1 MDNTKEMVV
10 VGIDPSL
17 KKKKKKKIDLDSVL
31 SGGGSSTND
40 DGGGG
45 GLGTGTGPAGARNVV
60 SFLEPEEAQAKQEG
74 GQSELLESLESFG
87 LKKKKKS
94 KKPGGGPAAVEVE
107 EPLLVVL
114 LGDVE
119 EENIEDAEEI
129 GLDFGQL
136 KKKKKGKVVLGEEQ
150 QQQQED
156 LIDAP
161 DMVINASDDEQSS
174 EGTCGPVRVAPPSS
188 EKSWLTSD
196 RDYTYEELLC
206 RVFEIMHAKNPE
218 MASGTKQK
226 FVMRPPQVLRV
237 GTKKTSFVNFME
249 ICKMLHRHQKH
260 LLDFLLS
267 ELGTSGSIDG
277 NNQLIIKGKFQQ
289 KQIENVLRR
298 YIKEYVTCHTCRSPN
313 TILQKD
319 SRIFFLQCEACGS
332 RCSVAS
338 IKHGFQAVTS
348 KRAAIRAKAT

>member
-1 MDNTKEMVV
+1 MADTAELGFDM
-10 VGIDPSL
+10 PL
-17 KKKKKKKIDLDSVL
+17 EKKKKKKPKTFDIDSVL
-31 SGGGSSTND
+31 SGGSSSAVVAEDAPAAVD
-40 DGGGG
+40 DDEKEQ
-45 GLGTGTGPAGARNVV
+45 V
-60 SFLEPEEAQAKQEG
+60 QAG

-87 LKKKKKS
+87 LKKKKKT
-94 KKPGGGPAAVEVE
+94 KKVLAEDNNEVE
-107 EPLLVVL
+107 ETK
-114 LGDVE
+114 
-119 EENIEDAEEI
+119 EDAGGDEM
-129 GLDFGQL
+129 GLDFQ
-136 KKKKKGKVVLGEEQ
+136 KKKKKKTKKIQLDDQDDDKEGGGEDMIIGDDDDDSTETSS
-150 QQQQED
+150 
-156 LIDAP
+156 AP
-161 DMVINASDDEQSS
+161 RAV
-174 EGTCGPVRVAPPSS
+174 S
-188 EKSWLTSD
+188 EKSWLNSD
-196 RDYTYEELLC
+196 RDYTYDELLT
-206 RVFEIMHAKNPE
+206 RVFEIMHQKNPE

-226 FVMRPPQVLRV
+226 FVMRPPQVIRV

-249 ICKMLHRHQKH
+249 ISRMLHRHQKH

-348 KRAAIRAKAT
+348 KRAAMRAKAT

>member
-1 MDNTKEMVV
+1 MAEPVADTLGLFET
-10 VGIDPSL
+10 

-31 SGGGSSTND
+31 SAS
-40 DGGGG
+40 GGGG
-45 GLGTGTGPAGARNVV
+45 GENNAPDVGGDADGGGLGGGGANDAQPQEAGAGA
-60 SFLEPEEAQAKQEG
+60 EEEG
-74 GQSELLESLESFG
+74 IDLESFG
-87 LKKKKKS
+87 LKKKKKG
-94 KKPGGGPAAVEVE
+94 KKAVPTAEDVAAAAAAAAVELIGVVSSE
-107 EPLLVVL
+107 EA
-114 LGDVE
+114 LGGG
-119 EENIEDAEEI
+119 ED
-129 GLDFGQL
+129 LDLFGQ
-136 KKKKKGKVVLGEEQ
+136 KKKKKNKGKLTLDDQAEPMDQEGEMA
-150 QQQQED
+150 
-156 LIDAP
+156 L
-161 DMVINASDDEQSS
+161 SDDEDEEQSVS
-174 EGTCGPVRVAPPSS
+174 EASSAATGPPKPQ
-188 EKSWLTSD
+188 EKAWLLSD
-196 RDYTYEELLC
+196 RDYTYDELLT

-218 MASGTKQK
+218 MVAGTKQK

-298 YIKEYVTCHTCRSPN
+298 YIKEYVTCHTCRSPQ